1 MDRKVVDFLNNERVA
16 VLATMLADGTPHTSA
31 MHFIYHDGAL
41 YFSTQPTSRKA
52 KDLSGITKASVT
64 VGFSEKDWITI
75 QLDGTLEK
83 TEFAEELHVAK
94 YPEDA
99 EHIGE
104 EAFFLKF
111 TPTWW
116 RYTDFKTNPPTFIET
131 NNGF

>member
-1 MDRKVVDFLNNERVA
+1 MDQKVVDFLNSERVA

-31 MHFIYHDGAL
+31 MHFIYHDSAL
-41 YFSTQPTSRKA
+41 YFSTQPASRKA

-83 TEFAEELHVAK
+83 SEFSEELHVAK

-99 EHIGE
+99 KHIGGD
-104 EAFFLKF
+104 AIFLKF
-111 TPTWW
+111 TPIWW
-116 RYTDFKTNPPTFIET
+116 RYTDFKTNPPTFIV
-131 NNGF
+131 GQ

>member
-1 MDRKVVDFLNNERVA
+1 MVKIDDGSKGCGFLNNERVA

-83 TEFAEELHVAK
+83 QNLQK
-94 YPEDA
+94 NYM
-99 EHIGE
+99 
-104 EAFFLKF
+104 
-111 TPTWW
+111 
-116 RYTDFKTNPPTFIET
+116 
-131 NNGF
+131 